1 MKKITIIT
9 GHYGSGKTN
18 LSVNLAV
25 RAAEEG
31 KKVAVVDLDLVN
43 PYFRTADFKELFESK
58 GIKLIAPDFANTNLD
73 VPSIQFDVEQ
83 LAINEDCL
91 IIDVGGDDAG
101 ATALGRYAEAML
113 ERFADDIDMLYVINQ
128 RRTLTSNAD
137 EATALMYEI
146 EAASRMKHTAIV
158 NNTNLGCETTAE
170 VVERSAEFAAKVS
183 EKTGLPLAF
192 TTCPEELC
200 GHAERDGILPVKV
213 YVKLPW
219 ERDVPAADSRHN

>member
-43 PYFRTADFKELFESK
+43 PYFRTADF
-58 GIKLIAPDFANTNLD
+58 IAPDFANTNLD

-83 LAINEDCL
+83 LAVSEDCL

-113 ERFADDIDMLYVINQ
+113 ERFPDDIDMLYVINQ

-137 EATALMYEI
+137 EAVSLMYEI
-146 EAASRMKHTAIV
+146 EAASRMKHSAIV
-158 NNTNLGCETTAE
+158 NNTNLGVETTLE
-170 VVERSAEFAAKVS
+170 VVEQSAEFAAEVAA
-183 EKTGLPLAF
+183 KTGLPLAF

-200 GHAERDGILPVKV
+200 ELSESSGILPIKV

-219 ERDVPAADSRHN
+219 DK

>member
-25 RAAEEG
+25 KAAEEG
-31 KKVAVVDLDLVN
+31 KNVAVVDLDLVN
-43 PYFRTADFKELFESK
+43 PYFRTADFKELFENK

-83 LAINEDCL
+83 LAKSEDCL

-101 ATALGRYAEAML
+101 ATALGRYAEALL
-113 ERFADDIDMLYVINQ
+113 EKFADDIDMLYVINQ
-128 RRTLTSNAD
+128 RRTLTSNSD
-137 EATALMYEI
+137 EATVLMYEI
-146 EAASRMKHTAIV
+146 ETASRMKHTAII
-158 NNTNLGCETTAE
+158 NNTNLGCETDADIIKQ
-170 VVERSAEFAAKVS
+170 SAEFASEVS
-183 EKTGLPLAF
+183 AKTGLPLAF
-192 TTCPEELC
+192 TTCREDISELA
-200 GHAERDGILPVKV
+200 GKEGFFPIKV

-219 ERDVPAADSRHN
+219 DK

>member
-1 MKKITIIT
+1 MKKITIVT

-25 RAAEEG
+25 KAAEEG

-43 PYFRTADFKELFESK
+43 PYFRTADFKQLFEDM

-83 LAINEDCL
+83 LAASEDCL

-101 ATALGRYAEAML
+101 ATALGRYAEALLEML
-113 ERFADDIDMLYVINQ
+113 PGDIDMFYVINQ
-128 RRTLTSNAD
+128 RRTLTSNVE
-137 EATALMYEI
+137 EAVTLMYEI
-146 EAASRMKHTAIV
+146 EQASRMKHTAIV

-170 VVERSAEFAAKVS
+170 IIEESADFADRVA

-192 TTCPEELC
+192 TTCPEEQCSLT
-200 GHAERDGILPVKV
+200 GRDDILPIKV

-219 ERDVPAADSRHN
+219 DR